1 VRSELVEAAQAGD
14 PRALDQLVAE
24 SLPLVY
30 NIVGR
35 ALDGH
40 ADVDDVVQET
50 MLRVVHGLRRLRDPG
65 SYRSWLVAI
74 SLRRVRDRGQD
85 RRAALAR
92 QSGLDDAAEV
102 ADPGAD
108 FADLTVVRLG
118 LSGQRKEVADATRW
132 LDPGDRQL
140 LSLWWLEAA
149 GELTR
154 AEVATAMELS
164 LAHAAVRVQRMKA
177 QLDAARAVV
186 RALNAAPRCPE
197 LAALAAGWDGRP
209 GSVWRKRLARH
220 TRECPVCAAHWE
232 GLVPADHLLVG
243 LALVPLPLGFAVATA
258 TLKTAAVG
266 GWLAKLTAL
275 VSKPVVAVA
284 AGATVVAGGAT
295 VAFHVRNEPAV
306 RGDAVFAAAPPP
318 TTPARTTAAPAPRP
332 SPTSAEPPSP
342 TAAAPRYG
350 SVVDRAEPAPAKLTP
365 PRALPARPSGTVA
378 VTGDP
383 VMEHRGDTV
392 VLKGRGYV
400 RVRYQISYWTRAGG
414 MVMPTWSGLD
424 GKLFHVASGGLR
436 RMDDDK
442 PTAPAGHTWMGEP
455 GTGYTVLPAGA
466 QQFWQNEFFYLDG
479 EVSLTNQERGADYSV
494 IVLALTRQ
502 QVVDDVSAP
511 PPSDPAASGWVRYGV
526 VRDTGDDGAPVPQY
540 VTREA
545 TIDPAKVPQASRL

>member
-1 VRSELVEAAQAGD
+1 MRSELVKAAQAGD
-14 PRALDQLVAE
+14 QRALDQLVAE
-24 SLPLVY
+24 SLLLVY

-50 MLRVVHGLRRLRDPG
+50 MLRVVHGLRRLRDPD

-85 RRAALAR
+85 RRATQAR
-92 QSGLDDAAEV
+92 QGSLDDAGEV

-132 LDPGDRQL
+132 LDTGDRQL

-154 AEVATAMELS
+154 AELATALELS
-164 LAHAAVRVQRMKA
+164 LPHAAVRVQRMKA

-186 RALNAAPRCPE
+186 RALNAVPRCPE
-197 LAALAAGWDGRP
+197 LTAVTADWDGRP

-232 GLVPADHLLVG
+232 GLVPADRLLVG
-243 LALVPLPLGFAVATA
+243 LALVPLPIGLAVATA
-258 TLKTAAVG
+258 TIKTAAVT
-266 GWLAKLTAL
+266 GWLAKLAAL
-275 VSKPVVAVA
+275 VSKPVVAVT

-295 VAFHVRNEPAV
+295 VAFHAVNEPAV

-318 TTPARTTAAPAPRP
+318 TAAAPTTATPAPRR
-332 SPTSAEPPSP
+332 SPTLAPPASRTP
-342 TAAAPRYG
+342 AAPRYG

-365 PRALPARPSGTVA
+365 PRALPERPAGGVT

-392 VLKGRGYV
+392 VVKGQGYV
-400 RVRYQISYWTRAGG
+400 RVRYQVSYWTRPGG
-414 MVMPTWSGLD
+414 MVMPTWTSLSGR
-424 GKLFHVASGGLR
+424 LFHVASGGLR
-436 RMDDDK
+436 RMDDGK

-479 EVSLTNQERGADYSV
+479 EVSLTNQERGADYNMTV
-494 IVLALTRQ
+494 AAMTRQ
-502 QVVDDVSAP
+502 QVIDDVSTP
-511 PPSDPAASGWVRYGV
+511 PPADPVRAGWVRYGV

-545 TIDPAKVPQASRL
+545 TTDPARVPQASRV